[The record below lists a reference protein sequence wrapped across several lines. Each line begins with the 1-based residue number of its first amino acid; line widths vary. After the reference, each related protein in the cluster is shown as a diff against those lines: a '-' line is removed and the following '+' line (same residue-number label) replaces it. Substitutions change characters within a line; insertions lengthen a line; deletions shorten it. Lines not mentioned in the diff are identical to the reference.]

1 MERGNRHI
9 EEEDQDGDVPEKDYY
24 VSTYNSKPLPL
35 RTVLWNCNG
44 SGSSFGK
51 VTVPAPV

>member
-24 VSTYNSKPLPL
+24 VSRILNPFP
-35 RTVLWNCNG
+35 
-44 SGSSFGK
+44 
-51 VTVPAPV
+51 

>member
-24 VSTYNSKPLPL
+24 VST
-35 RTVLWNCNG
+35 VE
-44 SGSSFGK
+44 F
-51 VTVPAPV
+51 

>member
-24 VSTYNSKPLPL
+24 VSIIL
-35 RTVLWNCNG
+35 RI
-44 SGSSFGK
+44 
-51 VTVPAPV
+51 P